1 MEIVYIIV
9 GIVIGGIIGYLIVK
23 SKGGNDSARVSLLEE
38 ENNRLK
44 LDVATK
50 DEKVEKLSSDIAN
63 AVSARDV
70 LQTRVDNLSAL
81 LESEKTDKE
90 KVVAENKE
98 VLRKQEA
105 IAKEQLASAK
115 EQAERTLND
124 VKTQFLSQI
133 ESQKKQFE
141 GQLESS
147 KNHYEQQLEELR
159 TKSEQQLQLYKADA
173 ERQRKE
179 LGEAGDKALSE
190 TIRQYEAQIAEMKG
204 QYAKQLQDLKDQQM
218 EQMEQQMTLIKEQM
232 NTASEKILKERSEQ
246 LSEKNKEALASI
258 LNPLKDGITQMKDAV
273 EKSGQEHKETMV
285 RLDATIKHS
294 IEQSREVGERADKLA
309 QALTGENKT
318 QGNFGELRL
327 KQLLED
333 MGLEEG
339 SQFEEQTT
347 MRDSS
352 GRAIYDEEDGHR
364 MIPDIILHFPDERDV
379 IIDSKVSFKAFEDY
393 HNAENDVQRQ
403 EALTRHIASVRQHV
417 NELSRKNYSAYI
429 KEGRGRLDFVLMYV
443 FSESALQLALM
454 NDPTLW
460 KEAYDKGVIIT
471 GSQNL
476 YMMLRVLEMTWRQV
490 KQIENQEQMMK
501 TANTVIDRVQMFYER
516 FLKVDEM
523 LTKTQKAFEEVK
535 SVSGP
540 SGQSIEVAAKK
551 LIKYGAKPNPKR
563 KYQLKSAE
571 DDTLLLEDT
580 PALEEE
586 STETTTSEPAKNV
599 NTNSSESNTTP
610 DDGSW
615 AESFLS

>member
-70 LQTRVDNLSAL
+70 LQTKVDNLSAL

-379 IIDSKVSFKAFEDY
+379 IIDSKMSFKAFEDY

-429 KEGRGRLDFVLMYV
+429 KEGRGRLDFVLMYA

>member
-1 MEIVYIIV
+1 MEIVYIIL
-9 GIVIGGIIGYLIVK
+9 GIVIGGIIGYLIAK
-23 SKGGNDSARVSLLEE
+23 SRGKNDSV
-38 ENNRLK
+38 
-44 LDVATK
+44 
-50 DEKVEKLSSDIAN
+50 
-63 AVSARDV
+63 RDV
-70 LQTRVDNLSAL
+70 LQTKVDTLSEL
-81 LESEKTDKE
+81 L
-90 KVVAENKE
+90 A
-98 VLRKQEA
+98 KQEQQ
-105 IAKEQLASAK
+105 AKEQILTAK
-115 EQAERTLND
+115 N
-124 VKTQFLSQI
+124 
-133 ESQKKQFE
+133 
-141 GQLESS
+141 
-147 KNHYEQQLEELR
+147 
-159 TKSEQQLQLYKADA
+159 DA
-173 ERQRKE
+173 ERQRQE
-179 LGEAGDKALSE
+179 LIAANDKAMAD
-190 TIRQYEAQIAEMKG
+190 TVRQYEARLAEQKE
-204 QYAKQLQDLKDQQM
+204 QYANQLQDLKTQQI

-258 LNPLKDGITQMKDAV
+258 LNPLKDGISQMKDAV

-339 SQFEEQTT
+339 TQFEEQAT

-379 IIDSKVSFKAFEDY
+379 IIDSKMSFKAFEDY

-443 FSESALQLALM
+443 FSESALQLALL
-454 NDPTLW
+454 NEPTLW
-460 KEAYDKGVIIT
+460 KEAYDKGVIIA

-490 KQIENQEQMMK
+490 KQIENQEEMMK
-501 TANTVIDRVQMFYER
+501 TANMVVDRVQMFYER
-516 FLKVDEM
+516 FQKVDEM

-551 LIKYGAKPNPKR
+551 LIKYGAKTNPKR
-563 KYQLKSAE
+563 KYQLKNTE
-571 DDTLLLEDT
+571 DDTLQLEEDI

-586 STETTTSEPAKNV
+586 VSK
-599 NTNSSESNTTP
+599 
-610 DDGSW
+610 G
-615 AESFLS
+615 